1 MATGRYSGISTID
14 GGRGIATTQTSANI
28 RNAVQT
34 GKIKTT
40 SVLLKQSQRLDIIAG
55 QRYGSPSLWW
65 IIAAASGIGWS
76 LQAPAGTILRI
87 PIDLGQI
94 MRIVR

>member
-65 IIAAASGIGWS
+65 IIAAASGIGWG
-76 LQAPAGTILRI
+76 LQVPAGTILLI
-87 PIDLGQI
+87 PDSPGDA
-94 MRIVR
+94 MRFIG